1 MIRLLLFFLV
11 SFILLRWLF
20 RIWLRRRILR
30 IRYKQSAKEVESKML
45 QCYYC
50 GLYIPQSEAVIV
62 KGGVYCGSA
71 HAQAKQ

>member
-1 MIRLLLFFLV
+1 MTRLLLFFLV
-11 SFILLRWLF
+11 AFLLIRWLF

-30 IRYKQSAKEVESKML
+30 IRHKQSAKEVESKML

-62 KGGVYCGSA
+62 GSYTYCSSA
-71 HAQAKQ
+71 HAQAR

>member
-1 MIRLLLFFLV
+1 MIYFLV
-11 SFILLRWLF
+11 SSLITFLLLRWLF

-30 IRYKQSAKEVESKML
+30 IQNKQSAKEVESKML

-62 KGGVYCGSA
+62 GSYSYCSSA
-71 HAQAKQ
+71 HAQAR